1 MTRVH
6 MMPGGQRDQEHGVPG
21 ERLAG
26 QSRTRMHTGTC
37 TQGHVPAGGH
47 SSHEASFPQVPCMC
61 APASIQP
68 ASEEEPLLLPPCYH
82 GHRVVLLL
90 PSQSQ
95 ERRCAWVLSRR
106 RWWVCGVTWVLTSR
120 VHRGAVRPGSSP
132 PGPALPTPATLAMCV
147 NPNQQGWGR
156 PGPRNLGGPV
166 WLLVHLCPPS
176 APQGHSQPPSASSQ
190 GIWLACSS
198 GYAVCPMGPWS
209 FPFVDGSSE
218 KWRKRPHQGSL
229 VLGWG
234 LPWKQNC
241 PFAPGLCTLF
251 CVRAGRDP
259 RSLREGTRAGWGLSL
274 FTCPCRAVP
283 GGQGRLWP
291 VSF

>member
-1 MTRVH
+1 MCVGAKQA
-6 MMPGGQRDQEHGVPG
+6 P
-21 ERLAG
+21 LAG
-26 QSRTRMHTGTC
+26 LWSHMGAHLTCPRMCRAPWELPTRPC
-37 TQGHVPAGGH
+37 PANSCNLGHVCESKPAGLG
-47 SSHEASFPQVPCMC
+47 EA
-61 APASIQP
+61 
-68 ASEEEPLLLPPCYH
+68 
-82 GHRVVLLL
+82 G
-90 PSQSQ
+90 SQ
-95 ERRCAWVLSRR
+95 E
-106 RWWVCGVTWVLTSR
+106 
-120 VHRGAVRPGSSP
+120 P
-132 PGPALPTPATLAMCV
+132 
-147 NPNQQGWGR
+147 
-156 PGPRNLGGPV
+156 GGPV

-234 LPWKQNC
+234 LPWKRNC
-241 PFAPGLCTLF
+241 PFAPGLCTFF

-291 VSF
+291 VSFRSRTVALLPRLPAQAGASQWHLQVSPGGTPGRQVGWGALGPRGAPCVTGPCPCMGVCLTGSGGGSRSSR